1 MLEKDYMIPQHSA
14 NSCWQMQE
22 EDLTALNLVLEPFS
36 RDKPCLYLCALGWY
50 NMGLSKEMSSKAC
63 KGEFLCLLS

>member
-36 RDKPCLYLCALGWY
+36 RDQALPLPVCL
-50 NMGLSKEMSSKAC
+50 GLIQYEPFQRDEQQ
-63 KGEFLCLLS
+63 GLQR